1 MVKRHKS
8 FSAGERPKVNKR
20 LPVSNTLPVIEP
32 AIQQDALSVAP
43 PLKKSINL
51 KRRGTFHTL
60 DIAKKE
66 GIMSRRP
73 GTKVTT
79 VDGKNLPFFTVHFS
93 EYQTNY

>member
-20 LPVSNTLPVIEP
+20 SPVSNTLPVIEP
-32 AIQQDALSVAP
+32 AVQQDTLSVAP
-43 PLKKSINL
+43 PSKKSINL

-79 VDGKNLPFFTVHFS
+79 VNGKNSLLFIVYITEF
-93 EYQTNY
+93 